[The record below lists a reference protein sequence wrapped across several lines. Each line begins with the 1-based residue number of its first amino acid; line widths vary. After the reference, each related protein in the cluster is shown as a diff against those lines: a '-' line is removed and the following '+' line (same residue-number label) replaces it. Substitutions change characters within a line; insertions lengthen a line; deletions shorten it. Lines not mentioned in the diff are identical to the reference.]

1 VFGQAAAVLHAYF
14 AAVGGSVGAQ
24 MALGHRYL
32 FGDGVRASCDA
43 SLPFYELAAN
53 QVRRTG

>member
-1 VFGQAAAVLHAYF
+1 MVHAYF